1 MEILYLSHDSKYDPG
16 DLSCYIID
24 TNNHETK
31 LKLCTNLL
39 ILSF

>member
-24 TNNHETK
+24 TNNHKTK
-31 LKLCTNLL
+31 LKLCTNTTD
-39 ILSF
+39 IEF